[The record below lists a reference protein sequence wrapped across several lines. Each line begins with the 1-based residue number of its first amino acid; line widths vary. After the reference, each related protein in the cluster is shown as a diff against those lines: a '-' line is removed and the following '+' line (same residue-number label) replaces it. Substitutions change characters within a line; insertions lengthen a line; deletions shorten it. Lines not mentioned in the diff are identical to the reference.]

1 MTKTKTKTKN
11 FPRIDPILVEILE
24 TIYPKLEYS
33 QDTTQEQWAFR
44 GGQRD
49 VLQKLRNVLNLQISE
64 MTNR

>member
-44 GGQRD
+44 GGQRG
-49 VLQKLRNVLNLQISE
+49 
-64 MTNR
+64 MY